1 LGATIDVSKMFDLQ
15 SLVLRDTHTTEL
27 PVGLSRLPYLDFVDL
42 RGNEI
47 RELPRWLFNV
57 PRRFAETI
65 NLRHNPLSSASIT
78 RLENYRANTGIG
90 MGFLTSDAALLNE
103 QRAQDLWMPK
113 PTEELYASRNRAWL
127 ALKNEP
133 GSIGLFE
140 LLAELGSSADS
151 RFMRE
156 DMTRRV
162 WGVIQAAQS
171 ESALRAQLLSMAVRA
186 NCADS
191 AATIFSNL
199 EVAVD
204 IDTIVRQSANAY
216 DQAARLLSLGR
227 RLFRLDYLA
236 GIARE
241 HAGGNPRLDPVEV
254 ELAYRTGLADRL
266 ELVGQP
272 KHMRYASLSG
282 VTPQN
287 LEAAYDKV
295 IAAETSSQL
304 SNYMSGRTF
313 WSDFLRQHHG
323 DQFTQLTA
331 PFHAR
336 METAFENQASLGAD
350 YRVEVDAIADE
361 LSRAETGLL
370 TRLTETA
377 LQAADSLTCFA
388 LD

>member
-1 LGATIDVSKMFDLQ
+1 
-15 SLVLRDTHTTEL
+15 
-27 PVGLSRLPYLDFVDL
+27 
-42 RGNEI
+42 
-47 RELPRWLFNV
+47 
-57 PRRFAETI
+57 
-65 NLRHNPLSSASIT
+65 
-78 RLENYRANTGIG
+78 
-90 MGFLTSDAALLNE
+90 MGFLASDAALINE
-103 QRAQDLWMPK
+103 QRARDLWMPNS
-113 PTEELYASRNRAWL
+113 EDEIYASRNRAWL

-133 GSIGLFE
+133 GSIGFFE
-140 LLAELGSSADS
+140 LLAEVGSSADS

-162 WGVIQAAQS
+162 WDVIQAAQS
-171 ESALRAQLLSMAVRA
+171 DSALRTQLLSMAVRA

-204 IDTIVRQSANAY
+204 IDSIVRQSANAH